1 MAGKQ
6 SGLGDNC
13 YIDQYD
19 MSGDVGS
26 LGRISCPVAIQDN
39 VQGIKKFAVERLRLH
54 SDGMIDFSSFFN
66 VDSVTG
72 AEGAHVA
79 LKGLT
84 RSDRQ
89 ITYCRGTT
97 IGNPAASMIAKQIN
111 YDGSR
116 DASGAFTFSVNAVA
130 NGYGLEWGNQ
140 LTAGLRTDTTATSP
154 ATGADLGASPTSYSF
169 GWVAYL
175 HVISFTGTSVTVTLQ
190 DSANNSAFTSL
201 TGGAFTA
208 AAARGTQRLASSSST
223 ATVRRYV
230 RAITTGTFS
239 NAVFGINFV
248 RYELAQS

>member
-1 MAGKQ
+1 MPKS

-19 MSGDVGS
+19 MSGDINS
-26 LGRISCPVAIQDN
+26 LGRIGSPVAVQDN
-39 VQGIKKFAVERLRLH
+39 VQGIKKYAVERLRLKA
-54 SDGMIDFSSFFN
+54 DGLIDFSSFFN
-66 VDSVTG
+66 VDSATG

-79 LKGLT
+79 LKTLPRT
-84 RSDRQ
+84 DRQ

-97 IGNPAASMIAKQIN
+97 IGSPAASMLCKQVN
-111 YDGSR
+111 YDGTRAADGS
-116 DASGAFTFSVNAVA
+116 FTFGVNAVA
-130 NGYGLEWGNQ
+130 NGYGLEWGN
-140 LTAGLRTDTTATSP
+140 LVTAGLRTDTTATSP
-154 ATGADLGASPTSYSF
+154 ATGADLGSSPTSYSF

-175 HVISFTGTSVTVTLQ
+175 HVIAFTGTSVTVTLQ
-190 DSANNSAFTSL
+190 DSADNSSFTSL

-208 AAARGTQRLASSSST
+208 ATARGTQRLASASTT

-239 NAVFGINFV
+239 NAQFGINFV

>member
-19 MSGDVGS
+19 MSGDVNS
-26 LGRISCPVAIQDN
+26 LGRVSCPVAVQDN
-39 VQGIKKFAVERLRLH
+39 VQGIKKYAVERLRLKA
-54 SDGMIDFSSFFN
+54 DGMIDFSSFFN
-66 VDSVTG
+66 IDSAVG

-79 LKGLT
+79 LAGLPLT
-84 RSDRQ
+84 DRQ
-89 ITYCRGTT
+89 ITYTRGTT
-97 IGNPAASMIAKQIN
+97 IGSAAASMVSKQVN
-111 YDGSR
+111 YDGTR
-116 DASGAFTFSVNAVA
+116 DASGAFTFAVNAVA
-130 NGYGLEWGNQ
+130 NGYGLEWGN
-140 LTAGLRTDTTATSP
+140 LATDGLRTDTTATSP
-154 ATGADLGASPTSYSF
+154 ATGADLGSSPTSYSF

-175 HVISFTGTSVTVTLQ
+175 HVIAFSGTSVTVTLQ
-190 DSANNSAFTSL
+190 DSADNSSFTSL

-208 AAARGTQRLASSSST
+208 ATARGMQRLVSSSAT

-239 NAVFGINFV
+239 NAIFGINFV